1 MDRREVVRLFRAR
14 LEEAMERADINRSQ
28 VARRSGIDRST
39 LSQLLSPENDRL
51 PRADTVAA
59 IATTLNVSLDWLLGL
74 SRENKLGAEILD
86 DSLQIALRPHTMA
99 DEDLSRWHEEAAGY
113 KIRYVPTSLPDL
125 AKTDEVLHYEFRD
138 VIAKTADQAIAA
150 SQSKL
155 AYSRLPE
162 TDMEICTS
170 QQSIEG
176 FARGE
181 GLWRGLDW
189 SVRAGQLERMIQLFE
204 ELYPRL
210 RMFLFDGLMQ
220 HSVPYTVFGPLRAAI
235 YVGQMYFVFNTTQH
249 IRVLT
254 RHFDDLIRAAVVQ
267 SNELPD
273 FIRDLRRKLG
283 PD

>member
-1 MDRREVVRLFRAR
+1 
-14 LEEAMERADINRSQ
+14 MEQAEINRSQ
-28 VARRSGIDRST
+28 VAHRSGIDRST
-39 LSQLLSPENDRL
+39 LSQLLSSDNERL

-74 SRENKLGAEILD
+74 SHENKLGAEILD
-86 DSLQIALRPHTMA
+86 DSLQIRLRPHTMA

-170 QQSIEG
+170 QQSIEV

-181 GLWRGLDW
+181 GLWRGLDS
-189 SVRAGQLERMIQLFE
+189 SVRAEQLERMIQLFE

-210 RMFLFDGLMQ
+210 RLFLFDGLTQ
-220 HSVPYTVFGPLRAAI
+220 YSVPYTVFGPLRAAI

-267 SNELPD
+267 SNEIPD
-273 FIRDLRRKLG
+273 FLRDQRRKLS
-283 PD
+283 PH